1 MPPGMPQFMVRS
13 SATKKG
19 TNSLRPSICAMSRT
33 KGGVMPRL
41 GRRGRQT
48 GHPESHVTDTETG
61 DAKAHPLGAND
72 ERELLF

>member
-1 MPPGMPQFMVRS
+1 
-13 SATKKG
+13 
-19 TNSLRPSICAMSRT
+19 MSRT

-48 GHPESHVTDTETG
+48 GHPESHVTDTEAG